1 MELILSNFVKK
12 QEPFQMLS
20 KPEVVWDKFSNFF
33 LMLISMVQFNS
44 CINYFI
50 SNAKEMTLNS
60 QNRHLSHIL
69 FFLLALNIEIKMK
82 PK

>member
-20 KPEVVWDKFSNFF
+20 KPEVAWGKFSNFF

-50 SNAKEMTLNS
+50 SNAKEMILNS
-60 QNRHLSHIL
+60 QNRHSSYIL
-69 FFLLALNIEIKMK
+69 FFLLALNIVTKMK